1 MQGVQIYI
9 NGIEVVCNKDFTIK
23 EEMLAT
29 SSVILNNCY
38 PLEWENDHDYYS
50 RFFMPKDYSNCTIY
64 RDGTLI
70 FAGILKNSGN
80 ILLRPTEPKYGAFQ
94 ILDYKALLSEGQT
107 LDFVISE
114 RTIEEAIADVIE
126 AISDYGFILGV
137 IDIIDGDTLIGA
149 YSTLNKTPYDVFQ
162 YLAEIS
168 GARWFT
174 RVVDE
179 HTIAIDFYSPEN
191 MPRANDIQYTQEYFE
206 QKNIVDIKYSYST
219 GNYRNKQIILSDQ
232 VYGNIDTNETLVAN
246 GYQTTFNAT
255 QTIGILKNVYVN
267 GVAKTIGTQTEK
279 ELGIYAD
286 FYYSS
291 GDTII
296 EANANYVAGTNINI
310 IYTPIVKGRQ
320 IVSDNNEIS
329 RISLQTGRNGT
340 ISRYE
345 TRNDVLSSDELTKVA
360 QTYINYKGKPEITL
374 TITTQ
379 DVDLF
384 NVGQQVYFDIEELP
398 DLAQDYMVKTKETAI
413 SQTGSN
419 AIIFY
424 TYTLSSS
431 YDSETAVNYFD
442 NQRRKAN
449 GNINQDEF
457 ITRNIDIN
465 EETIITFDNLQI
477 TEIVPVGNNVLNC
490 PLNSP
495 FVQ

>member
-1 MQGVQIYI
+1 M
-9 NGIEVVCNKDFTIK
+9 
-23 EEMLAT
+23 
-29 SSVILNNCY
+29 
-38 PLEWENDHDYYS
+38 
-50 RFFMPKDYSNCTIY
+50 
-64 RDGTLI
+64 
-70 FAGILKNSGN
+70 
-80 ILLRPTEPKYGAFQ
+80 
-94 ILDYKALLSEGQT
+94 
-107 LDFVISE
+107 
-114 RTIEEAIADVIE
+114 
-126 AISDYGFILGV
+126 
-137 IDIIDGDTLIGA
+137 
-149 YSTLNKTPYDVFQ
+149 
-162 YLAEIS
+162 
-168 GARWFT
+168 
-174 RVVDE
+174 
-179 HTIAIDFYSPEN
+179 
-191 MPRANDIQYTQEYFE
+191 
-206 QKNIVDIKYSYST
+206 DIKYSYST

-360 QTYINYKGKPEITL
+360 QTYINFKGKPEITL

-477 TEIVPVGNNVLNC
+477 TEIVPVGNNA
-490 PLNSP
+490 LNSP